1 MATVMRRSVRWVST
15 NGDPL
20 MFHVK
25 HDEVHP
31 QQVARSEAV
40 AMDVVELCARKGH
53 GALLSAGGSAGPGR
67 RHATHGAR
75 AVLGSDTEL
84 APRSLRWT
92 RHIPRSARQVWVVAG
107 CTDVRSECE
116 RTDEGSE
123 VLVLLR

>member
-1 MATVMRRSVRWVST
+1 
-15 NGDPL
+15 

-31 QQVARSEAV
+31 QQVAQREAV
-40 AMDVVELCARKGH
+40 AMDIVELCARKGH

-75 AVLGSDTEL
+75 SVLGSDTEL

-92 RHIPRSARQVWVVAG
+92 RPIPRSARQVRLVTG
-107 CTDVRSECE
+107 CTDVRSQCE
-116 RTDEGSE
+116 RTDA
-123 VLVLLR
+123 VTMVPLLLR